1 MDNLYKKG
9 EVFNDTP
16 LGDNEKLSPTLLNFI
31 LFHVLEKIDYRL
43 VKEIKEKWGHL
54 LDSNKSLHEMKDTI
68 LKGVPDILLKLEQD
82 AELSALN
89 YSNNKPAYRNQGKGN
104 GSYQFRKGT
113 RVPGKSFCRLC
124 QTAGEPRHM
133 FTSHNMSSCRRWTRR
148 DVEDLR

>member
-43 VKEIKEKWGHL
+43 VKEIKVKWGHL

-89 YSNNKPAYRNQGKGN
+89 YSNNKPAYRNQRKGN
-104 GSYQFRKGT
+104 RSYQFIKVT

-124 QTAGEPRHM
+124 QIAGERRCM
-133 FTSHNMSSCRRWTRR
+133 FTSHNMSSC
-148 DVEDLR
+148 